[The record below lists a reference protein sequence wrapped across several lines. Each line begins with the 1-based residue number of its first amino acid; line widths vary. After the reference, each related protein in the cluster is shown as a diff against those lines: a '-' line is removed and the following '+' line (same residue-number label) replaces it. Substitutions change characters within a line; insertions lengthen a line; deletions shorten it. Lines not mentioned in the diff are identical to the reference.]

1 MRADW
6 RGVRAVHDQADY
18 ASRPVA
24 DHRVTR
30 DLHVLCAGDR
40 VDRGFH
46 PAVGG
51 RRRFRN
57 RLLRHGDDAAL
68 SQYFVYLLT
77 AGFFAKL
84 GHSLWYGWQSGFF
97 DFQFGS
103 MQEIARSLAPSA
115 VLAVLSLG
123 CCWLVYRHFHGVRSK
138 FVVAA

>member
-1 MRADW
+1 MIKLITPPGLLLTTALLVIYTFYALAIGSIEDSIPLLAGGIVSAIACYGTAMMRPW
-6 RGVRAVHDQADY
+6 
-18 ASRPVA
+18 
-24 DHRVTR
+24 
-30 DLHVLCAGDR
+30 
-40 VDRGFH
+40 
-46 PAVGG
+46 
-51 RRRFRN
+51 
-57 RLLRHGDDAAL
+57 